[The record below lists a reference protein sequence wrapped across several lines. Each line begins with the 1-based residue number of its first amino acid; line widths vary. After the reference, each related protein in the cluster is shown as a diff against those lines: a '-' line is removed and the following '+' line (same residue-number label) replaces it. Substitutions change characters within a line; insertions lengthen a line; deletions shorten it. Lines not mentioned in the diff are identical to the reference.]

1 MVLER
6 AASEPHPED
15 VIGALDDDQCL
26 DLLYALDEPRSVKA
40 LSEAADVPLS
50 TTYRKVSKLERASL
64 VDERTEIR
72 AGGHHRTRYVLN
84 FDRVVLELVD
94 GASLGVDIVRPPEP
108 EGRLME
114 MWSEVRSET

>member
-1 MVLER
+1 MVFER
-6 AASEPHPED
+6 AASKPDPED

-26 DLLYALDEPRSVKA
+26 DLLYALDEPRSVKS

-50 TTYRKVSKLERASL
+50 TTYRKVSKLEGASL
-64 VDERTEIR
+64 VEERTEIR
-72 AGGHHRTRYVLN
+72 AGGHHRTKYALD

-94 GASLGVDIVRPPEP
+94 GPSLGIDIVRPPEP
-108 EGRLME
+108 EGRLLE